1 MPTNSISFDRAAS
14 FFDQTRELPEI
25 VKQRGIPAILAHVA
39 PHGRVLDVGTGT
51 GRISV
56 PLLNL
61 GADLIGID
69 LSLNMMGKLHEKY
82 PAARLAQADASRL
95 PFASHTFDAVLTTH
109 VLHLVGPWR
118 EALREFKRV
127 LKPGGMHL
135 DARSMQPDTSVNQHI
150 RGYWRDRV
158 KAHGGRAERGSAE
171 NSEAIATELKTLGT
185 FEEVEA
191 VRFTDTY
198 TPREIIEQLASR
210 AYSSSWSIPDD
221 IFEAAIHD
229 LREWVEHEYNNLD
242 QLIAEE
248 RRFMLRITHF
258 E

>member
-25 VKQRGIPAILAHVA
+25 VKQHGIPAMLAHIA
-39 PHGRVLDVGTGT
+39 PHGKVLDVGTGT

-61 GADLIGID
+61 GADVIGVD
-69 LSLNMMGKLHEKY
+69 LSIKMMNRLREKY
-82 PAARLAQADASRL
+82 PLARLAQADAVQL

-109 VLHLVGPWR
+109 VLHLIGPWR
-118 EALREFKRV
+118 EALCEFKRV

-135 DARSMQPDTSVNQHI
+135 DARSMQPDTSVNQRI

-171 NSEAIATELKTLGT
+171 NSEAIVAELKTLGT

-198 TPREIIEQLASR
+198 TPREIVEQLASR
-210 AYSSSWSIPDD
+210 VHSSSWSIPDD
-221 IFEAAIHD
+221 IFEAAIRD
-229 LREWVEHEYNNLD
+229 LREWAEHEYSDLD

>member
-25 VKQRGIPAILAHVA
+25 VRQRGIPAILARIA
-39 PHGRVLDVGTGT
+39 PHGKVLDVGTGT

-56 PLLNL
+56 PLLSL

-82 PAARLAQADASRL
+82 SAARLAQADAAQL

-127 LKPGGMHL
+127 LKPGGVHL
-135 DARSMQPDTSVNQHI
+135 DARNMQPESSVNQHI

-158 KAHGGRAERGSAE
+158 KAHGGRAERGSGE
-171 NSEAIATELKTLGT
+171 NSEAIVAELKTLGI

-198 TPREIIEQLASR
+198 TPREIVEQLASR
-210 AYSSSWSIPDD
+210 AYSSSWSISDD
-221 IFEAAIHD
+221 IFEAAIRD
-229 LREWVEHEYNNLD
+229 LREWAGHEYSDLD
-242 QLIAEE
+242 QIVTEE
-248 RRFMLRITHF
+248 RRFMLRITRF